1 MKNKRYEIRRQY
13 IRKTS
18 MVRIIRNYRDTSKNI
33 VTVGSDM
40 ESKVLRRYFMKSP
53 LYWGHIDFQ
62 NHNGRDISE
71 LLYEDITEFIVI
83 ISEEKL
89 RRKYEGYFLEIG
101 FSKEQLISVECD
113 GIGCQL
119 DIYDVTI
126 GYTRKSE
133 KGMHGF
139 FVFGDLNPQKK
150 PFVILTLGGSTT
162 DPTTGNVISWSE
174 FLYDSA
180 KKIYENIQV
189 VCAGVNTQVVSQE
202 LFKLIR
208 DGYLF
213 NPDLVI
219 SYSGVNDFSEF
230 YHDEVN
236 PFIMCYNKRIFNEA
250 IKKGIMNGRD
260 VLQGGKLKEF
270 TIGIESEKPISRA
283 EHWIRCEKYMKYICD
298 SEGRDFIG
306 ILQPQNFLLK
316 DDINV
321 KTRNKYYPE
330 AIRKVKEL
338 NESWLLDFTGIFEE
352 DNNVFYDNCHVYE
365 HGNKK
370 IAKKILM
377 SVISSMKKKGVI

>member
-1 MKNKRYEIRRQY
+1 
-13 IRKTS
+13 
-18 MVRIIRNYRDTSKNI
+18 
-33 VTVGSDM
+33 
-40 ESKVLRRYFMKSP
+40 
-53 LYWGHIDFQ
+53 
-62 NHNGRDISE
+62 
-71 LLYEDITEFIVI
+71 
-83 ISEEKL
+83 
-89 RRKYEGYFLEIG
+89 
-101 FSKEQLISVECD
+101 
-113 GIGCQL
+113 
-119 DIYDVTI
+119 
-126 GYTRKSE
+126 
-133 KGMHGF
+133 
-139 FVFGDLNPQKK
+139 
-150 PFVILTLGGSTT
+150 
-162 DPTTGNVISWSE
+162 
-174 FLYDSA
+174 
-180 KKIYENIQV
+180 
-189 VCAGVNTQVVSQE
+189 
-202 LFKLIR
+202 
-208 DGYLF
+208 
-213 NPDLVI
+213 
-219 SYSGVNDFSEF
+219 
-230 YHDEVN
+230 
-236 PFIMCYNKRIFNEA
+236 MCYNKRIFNEA

-365 HGNKK
+365 HGNKI